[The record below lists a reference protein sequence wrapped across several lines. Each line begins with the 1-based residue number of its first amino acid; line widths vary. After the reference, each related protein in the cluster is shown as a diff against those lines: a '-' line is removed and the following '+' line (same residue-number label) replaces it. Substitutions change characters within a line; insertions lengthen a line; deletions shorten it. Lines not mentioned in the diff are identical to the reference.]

1 MRATRLSMTVGMAV
15 CAMALAACEPPPVG
29 WSTEAVSVTA
39 DGTSTGNGG
48 VNAFAISPDGTKV
61 AFETLANNLGS
72 VDSNGGS
79 DIYMRDLTTGT
90 TTLVS
95 TEAAGTA
102 SANGPSTSPT
112 FSPDGSS
119 SRSPAGRRTWTP
131 VTPTGGGPLP
141 GGPGHRGRARGDPGA
156 G

>member
-119 SRSPAGRRTWTP
+119 VAFTSRATNMDPGDTDGRRTSTWRTWA
-131 VTPTGGGPLP
+131 P
-141 GGPGHRGRARGDPGA
+141 GTCTW
-156 G
+156 